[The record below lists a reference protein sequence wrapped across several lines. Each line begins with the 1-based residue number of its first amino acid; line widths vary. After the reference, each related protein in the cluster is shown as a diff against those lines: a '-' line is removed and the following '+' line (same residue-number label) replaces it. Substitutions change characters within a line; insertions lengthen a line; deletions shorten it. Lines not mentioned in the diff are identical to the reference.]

1 MPVRLGGGG
10 SDHRPSDEVGIG
22 EDPRHRRESEKDEPA
37 IVMEGSSCRNSGD
50 RPTYATRL
58 RVVLLLSLLSW
69 AVVIALVWW
78 LLVL

>member
-1 MPVRLGGGG
+1 VRLGGGG
-10 SDHRPSDEVGIG
+10 SDRPSSEAGVG
-22 EDPRHRRESEKDEPA
+22 EESRHPRESEKDEPA
-37 IVMEGSSCRNSGD
+37 IVMEGSSCKNSGD

-78 LLVL
+78 LLSL